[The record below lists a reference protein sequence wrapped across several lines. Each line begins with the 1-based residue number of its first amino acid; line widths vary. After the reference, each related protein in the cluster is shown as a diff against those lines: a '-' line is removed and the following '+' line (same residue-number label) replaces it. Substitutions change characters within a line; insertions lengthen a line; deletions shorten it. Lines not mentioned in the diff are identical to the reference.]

1 VSVQRKGAV
10 AGTAPATARTAP
22 SAARTAPSAAALAA
36 RAQEAGRSPTPLVV
50 VAGRPNVGKSSLVNR
65 IVGRRA
71 AVVEES
77 PGVTR
82 DRKILDAE
90 WNGVAFRLMDTGGWS
105 ATGDALDAKVSEQAE
120 LALGDADLVL
130 LVVDVTV
137 GATDGDLDVARIV
150 RRGKAPVLLVA
161 NKVDD
166 AGREAAAWEL
176 LSIGAGTP
184 WPVSAI
190 HGRGTGDLLDE
201 VVRLLPAAE
210 SPGSSSL
217 DRPLETTPA
226 DGLVGGSVER
236 LVGGS
241 VERVVGGSVEGLV
254 DGLVDGSAE
263 GLEPDD
269 GTPAVALVGRPN
281 VGKSTLF
288 NRLIGEE
295 RAIVHD
301 MPGTTR
307 DTIDTVVVTE
317 AGPFRFIDTAG
328 MRRPSRTERGP
339 ESYSVLR
346 ALDALDR
353 ADLVLLVI
361 DATVGATHQDQ
372 RLAERIG
379 ASGCPAVVV
388 VNKWDLIAT
397 GDRLDVLAGVGER
410 LAFLGT
416 APVLRVSASSG
427 RGVHKILPAL
437 GSAVEAYHHRVPTG
451 ALNRA
456 LRDIQ
461 AAHPSPGGRIRY
473 GVQGAIDPPT
483 FTLCAT
489 SRLPQTYLRYV
500 ERGLREHFDL
510 GATPIKLRVRTGG

>member
-1 VSVQRKGAV
+1 MIRRGLEPVTGS
-10 AGTAPATARTAP
+10 
-22 SAARTAPSAAALAA
+22 L
-36 RAQEAGRSPTPLVV
+36 PLVV

-65 IVGRRA
+65 IVGHRA

-82 DRKILDAE
+82 DRKVLDAE
-90 WNGVAFRLMDTGGWS
+90 WNGVPFQIVDTGGWL
-105 ATGDALDAKVSEQAE
+105 AGGDALDAKVSEQSERAV
-120 LALGDADLVL
+120 ATADLVL

-137 GATDGDLDVARIV
+137 GVTEEDLAAAKVI
-150 RRGKAPVLLVA
+150 RRGGVPVRLVV

-166 AGREAAAWEL
+166 TGREVAAWEFVSL
-176 LSIGAGTP
+176 GVGDP

-201 VVRLLPAAE
+201 VVGLLIAAGRTARE
-210 SPGSSSL
+210 GDLSGRTEVS
-217 DRPLETTPA
+217 T
-226 DGLVGGSVER
+226 DGEDARVGD
-236 LVGGS
+236 VG
-241 VERVVGGSVEGLV
+241 VEG
-254 DGLVDGSAE
+254 
-263 GLEPDD
+263 
-269 GTPAVALVGRPN
+269 TPPRVALVGRPN

-295 RAIVHD
+295 RAVVHD

-307 DTIDTVVVTE
+307 DAIDTVVTTPD
-317 AGPFRFIDTAG
+317 GPLCFVDTAG
-328 MRRPSRTERGP
+328 MRRPSKTERGP

-346 ALDALDR
+346 ALDALDQ
-353 ADLVLLVI
+353 ADIALLVI

-388 VNKWDLIAT
+388 LNKWDLIAT
-397 GDRLDVLAGVGER
+397 GDRDDVLAGVGDR
-410 LAFLGT
+410 LAFLGM
-416 APVLRVSASSG
+416 APVLRVSAASG
-427 RGVHKILPAL
+427 RGSQRILPAL
-437 GSAVEAYHHRVPTG
+437 HEAVEAYHHRVSTG

-461 AAHPSPGGRIRY
+461 TAHPAPGARIRY

-483 FTLCAT
+483 FTLFAT
-489 SRLPQTYLRYV
+489 GRLPQTYLRYV
-500 ERGLREHFDL
+500 ERGLREHFEL
-510 GATPIKLRVRTGG
+510 GSTPLKLRVRTGGGR

>member
-1 VSVQRKGAV
+1 MTGSD
-10 AGTAPATARTAP
+10 
-22 SAARTAPSAAALAA
+22 
-36 RAQEAGRSPTPLVV
+36 TPVVV

-65 IVGRRA
+65 IVGHRA

-82 DRKILDAE
+82 DRKVLDAE
-90 WNGVAFRLMDTGGWS
+90 WNGVPFQIVDTGGWL
-105 ATGDALDAKVSEQAE
+105 AGGDALDAKVSEQSERAV
-120 LALGDADLVL
+120 ATADLVL

-137 GATDGDLDVARIV
+137 GVTEEDLAAAKVI
-150 RRGKAPVLLVA
+150 RRGGVPVRLVV

-166 AGREAAAWEL
+166 TGREAAAWEFVSL
-176 LSIGAGTP
+176 GVGDP

-201 VVRLLPAAE
+201 VVGLLIARRSDRGGNLSGGKEANTDGE
-210 SPGSSSL
+210 DARAGDL
-217 DRPLETTPA
+217 D
-226 DGLVGGSVER
+226 
-236 LVGGS
+236 
-241 VERVVGGSVEGLV
+241 
-254 DGLVDGSAE
+254 AE
-263 GLEPDD
+263 GAP
-269 GTPAVALVGRPN
+269 PRVALVGRPN

-295 RAIVHD
+295 RAVVHD

-307 DTIDTVVVTE
+307 DAIDTVVTTPD
-317 AGPFRFIDTAG
+317 GPLCFVDTAG
-328 MRRPSRTERGP
+328 MRRPSRTEHGP

-353 ADLVLLVI
+353 ADIALLVI

-388 VNKWDLIAT
+388 LNKWDLIAT
-397 GDRLDVLAGVGER
+397 GDRDDVLAGVGDR
-410 LAFLGT
+410 LAFLGM
-416 APVLRVSASSG
+416 APVLRVSAVSG
-427 RGVHKILPAL
+427 RGAQRILPAL
-437 GSAVEAYHHRVPTG
+437 HEAVEAYHHRVSTG

-461 AAHPSPGGRIRY
+461 TAHPAPGARIRY

-483 FTLCAT
+483 FTLFAT
-489 SRLPQTYLRYV
+489 GRLPQTYLRYV
-500 ERGLREHFDL
+500 ERGLREHFEL
-510 GATPIKLRVRTGG
+510 GSTPLKLRVRTGGGR

>member
-1 VSVQRKGAV
+1 M
-10 AGTAPATARTAP
+10 
-22 SAARTAPSAAALAA
+22 
-36 RAQEAGRSPTPLVV
+36 TPLVV

-65 IVGRRA
+65 VVGRRA

-82 DRKILDAE
+82 DRKVLDAE
-90 WNGVAFRLMDTGGWS
+90 WNGVPFRMVDTGGWL
-105 ATGDALDAKVSEQAE
+105 AGGDALDAKVSEQAARAVAE
-120 LALGDADLVL
+120 ADVVL

-137 GATDGDLDVARIV
+137 GVTEEDLAAAKVV
-150 RRGKAPVLLVA
+150 RRAGVPVLLVA

-176 LSIGAGTP
+176 VSLGVGDP

-201 VVRLLPAAE
+201 VVRLLPAGGGAE
-210 SPGSSSL
+210 MDTAGE
-217 DRPLETTPA
+217 DA
-226 DGLVGGSVER
+226 
-236 LVGGS
+236 
-241 VERVVGGSVEGLV
+241 RV
-254 DGLVDGSAE
+254 AE
-263 GLEPDD
+263 PR
-269 GTPAVALVGRPN
+269 VALVGRPN

-288 NRLIGEE
+288 NRLIGED
-295 RAIVHD
+295 RAVVHD

-307 DTIDTVVVTE
+307 DAIDTVVTTPD
-317 AGPFRFIDTAG
+317 GPLCFVDTAG
-328 MRRPSRTERGP
+328 MRRPSKAERGP

-346 ALDALDR
+346 ALDALER
-353 ADLVLLVI
+353 ADIALLVI

-379 ASGCPAVVV
+379 ASGCPTVVV
-388 VNKWDLIAT
+388 LNKWDLIAT
-397 GDRLDVLAGVGER
+397 GDREDVLAGVGER
-410 LAFLGT
+410 LAFLGI

-437 GSAVEAYHHRVPTG
+437 HAAVDAYHHRVPTG

-461 AAHPSPGGRIRY
+461 TAHPAPGARIRY

-483 FTLCAT
+483 FTLFAT
-489 SRLPQTYLRYV
+489 GRLHQTYLRYV
-500 ERGLREHFDL
+500 ERGLRDRFEL
-510 GATPIKLRVRTGG
+510 GSTPLKLRVRTGG